1 MLGSWPRACTG
12 GPGRPIW
19 TPGRDY
25 HDNDANDDDNEN
37 YYGDDDD
44 AKNDDWARD
53 DDDDDEVIVL
63 IMIIMRLTLGV
74 LGGQYIIIRLLV

>member
-19 TPGRDY
+19 TPGQDC
-25 HDNDANDDDNEN
+25 HDDSANDDDNEN
-37 YYGDDDD
+37 DDGDDDD
-44 AKNDDWARD
+44 AKNDDWVR